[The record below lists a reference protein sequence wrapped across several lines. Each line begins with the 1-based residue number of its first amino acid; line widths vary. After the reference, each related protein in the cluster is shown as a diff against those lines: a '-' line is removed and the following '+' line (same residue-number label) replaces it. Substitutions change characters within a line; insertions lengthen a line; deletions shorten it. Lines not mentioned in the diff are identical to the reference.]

1 MISYADRIWTG
12 GDGDGLPF
20 RQVVR
25 VMLLMEESEAAA
37 LMGSFDPGSASS
49 PPAAEC
55 RAIARP
61 VAEAIAALDAP

>member
-1 MISYADRIWTG
+1 MKVQARRFLTETP
-12 GDGDGLPF
+12 DGDAIC
-20 RQVVR
+20 VEVR
-25 VMLLMEESEAAA
+25 LILTPAEEAA
-37 LMGSFDPGSASS
+37 LMGSFDPSSASS

>member
-1 MISYADRIWTG
+1 MICAADRIFTE
-12 GDGDGLPF
+12 GDGLPY

-25 VMLLMEESEAAA
+25 VMLLVEESEAAT
-37 LMGSFDPGSASS
+37 LIGSFDPSSASS